1 MTGNRY
7 RIQAVEFDAKPID
20 HGLYIVAT
28 PIGNLEDITVRS
40 LNVLASCD
48 VIACEDT
55 RTSRKLLDRYQI
67 STRTVAYHEHNAEFA
82 SGKIIDALNDGKTI
96 ALISDAGTP
105 LISDPGYRVVN
116 DAIAAGHKVI
126 PVPGASSVLT
136 ALMAAG
142 LPTDSFYYAGFLP
155 NKEKAR
161 ADRLSE
167 VQHIKATL
175 IFFESPHRIAATL
188 KNAASILGGER
199 RACVCRELTKSHE
212 EFAQGSLQE
221 LYETFDARNV
231 KGEIVLVVEPP
242 QEEDIDLDEDITPL
256 LTKLASEMSTS
267 QAASEAARITGRAR
281 KDLYQQLLA
290 LKSDADDG

>member
-7 RIQAVEFDAKPID
+7 RIQAIEFDAKPID

-28 PIGNLEDITVRS
+28 PIGNLADITVRS
-40 LNVLASCD
+40 LEVLASCD

-67 STRTVAYHEHNAEFA
+67 TTRTVAYHEHNAEFA
-82 SGKIIDALNDGKTI
+82 SGKIIEALDGGKTI

-105 LISDPGYRVVN
+105 LISDPGFRVVN
-116 DAIAAGHKVI
+116 DAIEAGHKVI

-161 ADRLSE
+161 TDRFKELGA
-167 VQHIKATL
+167 IKATL
-175 IFFESPHRIAATL
+175 IFFESPHRITASL
-188 KNAASILGGER
+188 KNAASVLGDD
-199 RACVCRELTKSHE
+199 RAACICRELTKSHE
-212 EFAQGSLQE
+212 EFAKGSLKE
-221 LYETFDARNV
+221 LYETCEARNV
-231 KGEIVLVVEPP
+231 KGEVVLVIAPP
-242 QEEDIDLDEDITPL
+242 QEEEIDLDEDITPL
-256 LTKLASEMSTS
+256 LMKLSSEMSTS
-267 QAASEAARITGRAR
+267 QAASEAARITGRSR

-290 LKSDADDG
+290 LKSDADI